1 MNLKSPRVSRRAMLG
16 LGGAVGA
23 TIAFGMPTQATS
35 HADAYSITTWRSL
48 PGEYLQIDGTPH
60 LVRSVDAGYGSAFH
74 VMVEASGLSE
84 RLMQVSH
91 QKIGTVNLFGTV
103 HGNTAIF
110 TFNSSTE
117 GK

>member
-1 MNLKSPRVSRRAMLG
+1 MNLNSPRVSRRTMLG
-16 LGGAVGA
+16 LGGAIGA
-23 TIAFGMPTQATS
+23 TMAFGMPTQATS
-35 HADAYSITTWRSL
+35 RADAYSITTWRSL
-48 PGEYLQIDGTPH
+48 TGEYLQIDGTSH
-60 LVRSVDAGYGSAFH
+60 LVRSVDTGYGSAYY

-91 QKIGTVNLFGTV
+91 PVIGTVNLFGTV